1 MLSRLATRVAPR
13 LVWKWRIKSW
23 GIDPGEP
30 ESVLLPTV
38 ASKSRLSIDV
48 GAADGKYTAM
58 LIPLSKQVVA
68 FEPTPGALATLRT
81 TFSATPVVVIEPVAL
96 SNESG
101 VTTMRFVPDHFWRS
115 TLERGN
121 ALKYASGVS
130 ELSVPMRRLDEYE
143 FRAVGFIKI
152 DVEGHEAAVLQGA
165 SGTIESS
172 RPNVMIEVEEQ
183 HCAGAFDDVSGYFA
197 ARAYD
202 GFFLLDGV
210 VMPLSKFDI
219 RIHQHVAS
227 LNERGERRPGCNYI
241 NNFIFVPAERSA
253 RWQETCAAV
262 DVSHATG

>member
-1 MLSRLATRVAPR
+1 MLSQLATRVAPR
-13 LVWKWRIKSW
+13 LVWTWRIKSW

-30 ESVLLPTV
+30 ESALLPTL

-58 LIPLSKQVVA
+58 LVPLSRRVVA

-81 TFSATPVVVIEPVAL
+81 VFSATPIVVIEPVAL

-121 ALKYASGVS
+121 ALKYAAGVS
-130 ELSVPMRRLDEYE
+130 ELSVTMRRLDDYD
-143 FRAVGFIKI
+143 FQGVGFIKI

-165 SGTIESS
+165 ARTIESS

-183 HCAGAFDDVSGYFA
+183 HCAGAFAGISGYFA
-197 ARAYD
+197 ARSYD

-210 VMPLSKFDI
+210 VMPLSKFDLG
-219 RIHQHVAS
+219 IHQDLAS
-227 LNERGERRPGCNYI
+227 LNERGERRPGRHYI

-253 RWQETCAAV
+253 RWRQTCGGV
-262 DVSHATG
+262 DLRAPG